1 MDITNK
7 PTAPIL
13 QNYKLNTNHAVD
25 AKVVE
30 STLAAHASTAA
41 GYMRLVTRHV
51 YIPLQKEHYVQ
62 LIDMYATLLMVS

>member
-25 AKVVE
+25 AKVEE

-41 GYMRLVTRHV
+41 GYVRLVTRHV
-51 YIPLQKEHYVQ
+51 YILQKEHNVQ